1 MAKAEVVKRLEK
13 AWEML
18 SNRIDEENEKFLED
32 ANDDELAG
40 NYFVCWEESD
50 VPFQLG
56 RFFYLVNDDWK
67 YVFHVETKLKPSNF
81 KSYRIGY
88 NGNLESARRALGKIT
103 KVDFLI
109 EDRSTDIFVAIGEAK
124 YFRYKV
130 EGISRGTRTVLGEVG
145 DGYNRLTTFEKE
157 EICKYTVFVVLDKY
171 YHRYEPTTWNR
182 VLAKLD
188 KMKESGVIVFWK
200 EV

>member
-32 ANDDELAG
+32 ANEDQLAE
-40 NYFVCWEESD
+40 NYFVFWEESD

-56 RFFYLVNDDWK
+56 RFFYLVNDDQK
-67 YVFHVETKLKPSNF
+67 YVFHVETHLKSSNF
-81 KSYRIGY
+81 DSYRFAN
-88 NGNLESARRALGKIT
+88 NGNLERTRRALGKKA

-109 EDRSTDIFVAIGEAK
+109 DDGSNDILVAIGEAK
-124 YFRYKV
+124 YFHYKV
-130 EGISRGTRTVLGEVG
+130 EGVSRGAKTVLGEVG
-145 DGYNRLTTFEKE
+145 KDFNRLTTFEKE
-157 EICKYTVFVVLDKY
+157 KICRYTVFVVLDKY